1 MGEGRPQRSQFPH
14 RELPPSGIHCRRERW
29 RLEKTSAL
37 RSLCFKSLIW
47 PKFQMENQRTVGTGQ
62 GRRAGVLAHPTA
74 LFLGSPDHLLT
85 ETGAGLILG
94 SSPSQPSTALE
105 KKLLLNT
112 YLQRSSGVLVPSGFR
127 GSEEAESRVVKS
139 LLGGRTPQAPTF
151 PRGLKGTMGGDR
163 CKGSNCPPREIR
175 QERHSQ
181 HGQGP
186 RLRCLR
192 WKRFLG
198 GPASEDTHKKI

>member
-1 MGEGRPQRSQFPH
+1 MGGRPSSEEPV
-14 RELPPSGIHCRRERW
+14 PSPRAPAIWNSLQEGTLAFGKR
-29 RLEKTSAL
+29 TSAL
-37 RSLCFKSLIW
+37 RSLCFNSLIW
-47 PKFQMENQRTVGTGQ
+47 PKFQIENQRTVGTGQ

-105 KKLLLNT
+105 TLLLNT
-112 YLQRSSGVLVPSGFR
+112 YLQRSLGFLVPSGFR
-127 GSEEAESRVVKS
+127 GSEEAEAPAVKS

-163 CKGSNCPPREIR
+163 RKGSICPTREI
-175 QERHSQ
+175 
-181 HGQGP
+181 
-186 RLRCLR
+186 
-192 WKRFLG
+192 
-198 GPASEDTHKKI
+198 